1 MTSFRVG
8 VDIGGT
14 FTDHLWYDERTGEM
28 TVIKT
33 PTTPEDLTKCFMQGL
48 QRMAKEFDLK
58 SPNIPYVAHGTTVC
72 TNALLERKGAKLG
85 FISTKGFRDILEI
98 GRQVEPD
105 QFDFTIDRAEPLAP
119 RYLRKELDER
129 IAIDGTVVKSLS
141 EDECRSVAREL
152 IAEGVN
158 AVGVC
163 FLFSF
168 TNNSHEIMAKAII
181 EEEFKLAGVQGF
193 VCISSGIAAEFREF
207 ERASTV
213 AVAAYLAPVLQGYI
227 KKLEHDITK
236 VVQPTTKL
244 YIMESAGGL
253 VGSSTA
259 INNAHT
265 TTESGP
271 AAGVVAAAELGRLL
285 GRNKLVS
292 FDMGGTTAKASLMEK
307 ASPRLAFEFEVGT
320 EQHGAFTT
328 RSRGYPVRTAMIDLV
343 ECSAGG
349 GSISWVDPAGVLK
362 VGPQSAGA
370 IPGPASYGRGGELPT
385 VTDAQVVLGKIS
397 PEQALGGEVYIDPTK
412 AKVAIENEI
421 ANKLNMTASQA
432 AQGIVEVANAQME
445 GILRVVSVQ
454 RGFDP
459 REFTLVAFGGAGPL
473 HANDL
478 AESLG
483 ITEVVIPRFPG
494 LFSAQGL
501 CQAQVLNEFV
511 RTQVTRWDTSNLEG
525 MLSAFR
531 ALEDRAVTWLDSE
544 GISND
549 ARMVTR
555 SMDIRYVGQN
565 WELTVDLDQYPETEV
580 QLEEA
585 RLEFIRLHQQMYGH
599 SSDTDPL
606 EVVSFRIHAYAR
618 SSKLKVKKIDKG
630 SEDSSKGCVGVR
642 SVYFKK
648 VARSL
653 ECGVYDREKLVG
665 SNVING
671 PAVVEQL
678 DATTVVNPGYVGTVD
693 GYGNI
698 WITPSQQ
705 S

>member
-1 MTSFRVG
+1 MTNFRVG

-28 TVIKT
+28 SVIKI
-33 PTTPEDLTKCFMQGL
+33 PTTPGDLSECFIQGI
-48 QRMAKEFDLK
+48 QRMAKQLEAK
-58 SPNIPYVAHGTTVC
+58 SPHIPYVAHGTTVC
-72 TNALLERKGAKLG
+72 SNALLERKGAMLG
-85 FISTKGFRDILEI
+85 FISTRGFRDILEI

-105 QFDFTIDRAEPLAP
+105 QFDFTVDRAEPLVP
-119 RYLRKELDER
+119 RYLRKEVDER
-129 IAIDGTVVKSLS
+129 IAIDGTVINPLS
-141 EDECRSVAREL
+141 EAECRNVAREL
-152 IAEGVN
+152 IEEGVN
-158 AVGVC
+158 AIGVC

-168 TNNSHEIMAKAII
+168 INNSHEIRAKAII
-181 EEEFKLAGVQGF
+181 EEEFKLAGIEGF
-193 VCISSGIAAEFREF
+193 VSVSSGIAAEFREF

-227 KKLEHDITK
+227 KKLEHDLTMMF
-236 VVQPTTKL
+236 PSTSKL

-253 VGSSTA
+253 VGAGTA

-285 GRNKLVS
+285 GRSNLVS
-292 FDMGGTTAKASLMEK
+292 FDMGGTTAKASLMED

-349 GSISWVDPAGVLK
+349 GSISWVDSAGVLK

-370 IPGPASYGRGGELPT
+370 IPGPASYGRGGKLPT

-397 PEQALGGEVYIDPTK
+397 PDQALGGEVLIDPVN
-412 AKVAIENEI
+412 AKVAIVAEI
-421 ANKLNMTASQA
+421 ANKLGMTAFQA

-459 REFTLVAFGGAGPL
+459 RDFTLVAFGGAGPL

-478 AESLG
+478 ADALG
-483 ITEVVIPRFPG
+483 IQEVVIPRFPG

-501 CQAQVLNEFV
+501 CQAQVSNEFV
-511 RTQVTRWDTSNLEG
+511 RTQVTRWNAGNLEG
-525 MLSAFR
+525 MLGAFKT
-531 ALEDRAVTWLDSE
+531 LEDRAVTWLNSE

-549 ARMVTR
+549 VRMITR

-580 QLEEA
+580 ELEEA
-585 RLEFIRLHQQMYGH
+585 RLKFIRLHQQMYAH

-606 EVVSFRIHAYAR
+606 EVVSFRIHAYAK
-618 SSKLKVKKIDKG
+618 SPKLKVRKIRKG
-630 SEDSSKGCVGVR
+630 SEDSSKSCIGVR
-642 SVYFKK
+642 EVYFKK
-648 VARSL
+648 VDGSL
-653 ECGVYDREKLVG
+653 ACSIYDRVKLLG
-665 SNVING
+665 SNVIDG
-671 PAVVEQL
+671 PAVIEQL
-678 DATTVVNPGYVGTVD
+678 DATTVINPGYVGRVD
-693 GYGNI
+693 DYGNI
-698 WITPSQQ
+698 YITPSRK

>member
-1 MTSFRVG
+1 VTKFRVG

-14 FTDHLWYDERTGEM
+14 FTDHLWYDEHTGEM
-28 TVIKT
+28 AVIKT

-48 QRMAKEFDLK
+48 QRMAKELGVT
-58 SPNIPYVAHGTTVC
+58 SPDIPYVAHGTTVC

-85 FISTKGFRDILEI
+85 FISTEGFRDILEI

-119 RYLRKELDER
+119 RYLRKEIDER
-129 IAIDGTVVKSLS
+129 VAIDGSVVKPLNES
-141 EDECRSVAREL
+141 ECRTVAREL

-158 AVGVC
+158 AIGIC

-168 TNNSHEIMAKAII
+168 INPAHEIKAKEII
-181 EEEFKLAGVQGF
+181 EDEFALAGVEGF

-213 AVAAYLAPVLQGYI
+213 AVAAYLAPVLQSYI
-227 KKLEHDITK
+227 KKLELDLTK
-236 VVQPTTKL
+236 VIAPTTKL

-253 VGSSTA
+253 VGSGTA

-285 GRNKLVS
+285 GRGNLVS

-370 IPGPASYGRGGELPT
+370 MPGPASYGRGGKLPT

-397 PEQALGGEVYIDPTK
+397 PEQALGGEVHIDPVK
-412 AKVAIENEI
+412 ARVVIENEI
-421 ANKLNMTASQA
+421 ASKLNMTVSEA

-483 ITEVVIPRFPG
+483 IAEIVVPRFPG

-511 RTQVTRWDTSNLEG
+511 RTQVTRWSTTNLG
-525 MLSAFR
+525 SMLSAFR
-531 ALEDRAVTWLDSE
+531 ALEDRAITWMDSE
-544 GISND
+544 GIIDD
-549 ARMVTR
+549 ARMITR

-565 WELTVDLDQYPETEV
+565 WELTVDLDDYPETEA

-585 RLEFIRLHQQMYGH
+585 RLKFIRLHQQMYGH

-606 EVVSFRIHAYAR
+606 EVVSFRIHAYA
-618 SSKLKVKKIDKG
+618 SAPKLEVKKIHEG
-630 SEDSSKGCVGVR
+630 TQDSSKSCVGVR
-642 SVYFKK
+642 EVYFKK
-648 VARSL
+648 VSRSL
-653 ECGVYDREKLVG
+653 ECRVYDREKLEG
-665 SNVING
+665 ANLIDG

-678 DATTVVNPGYVGTVD
+678 DATTVINPGYVGVVD

-698 WITPSQQ
+698 CIQPSQ
-705 S
+705 

>member
-1 MTSFRVG
+1 VTKFRVG

-14 FTDHLWYDERTGEM
+14 FTDHLWYDEHTGEM
-28 TVIKT
+28 SVIKT
-33 PTTPEDLTKCFMQGL
+33 PTTPGDLTECFMQGL
-48 QRMAKEFDLK
+48 QRMAKELDVT
-58 SPNIPYVAHGTTVC
+58 SPDIPYVAHGTTVC

-85 FISTKGFRDILEI
+85 FISTEGFRDILEI

-119 RYLRKELDER
+119 RYLRKEIDER
-129 IAIDGTVVKSLS
+129 VAIDGTIVKPLS
-141 EDECRSVAREL
+141 EAECRSAAREL

-158 AVGVC
+158 AIGIC

-168 TNNSHEIMAKAII
+168 INPSHEIKAKEII
-181 EEEFKLAGVQGF
+181 EDEFALAGVEGF
-193 VCISSGIAAEFREF
+193 VCVSSGIAAEFREF

-213 AVAAYLAPVLQGYI
+213 AVAAYLAPVLQSYI
-227 KKLEHDITK
+227 KKLERDLTK
-236 VVQPTTKL
+236 VIAPTTKL

-253 VGSSTA
+253 VGASTA

-285 GRNKLVS
+285 GRGNLVS

-370 IPGPASYGRGGELPT
+370 MPGPASYGRGGKLPT

-397 PEQALGGEVYIDPTK
+397 PEQALGGEVHIDPVK
-412 AKVAIENEI
+412 ARVVIENEI
-421 ANKLNMTASQA
+421 ASKLNMTVSEA

-483 ITEVVIPRFPG
+483 IAEIVVPRFPG

-511 RTQVTRWDTSNLEG
+511 RTQVTRWSTTNLG
-525 MLSAFR
+525 SMLSAFR
-531 ALEDRAVTWLDSE
+531 ALEDRAITWMDSE
-544 GISND
+544 GIIDD
-549 ARMVTR
+549 ARMITR

-565 WELTVDLDQYPETEV
+565 WELTVDLDDYPETEA

-585 RLEFIRLHQQMYGH
+585 RLKFIRLHQQMYGH

-606 EVVSFRIHAYAR
+606 EVVSFRIHAYA
-618 SSKLKVKKIDKG
+618 SAPKLEVKKIHEG
-630 SEDSSKGCVGVR
+630 TQDSSKSCVGVR
-642 SVYFKK
+642 EVYFKK
-648 VARSL
+648 VSRSL
-653 ECGVYDREKLVG
+653 ECRVYDREKLEG
-665 SNVING
+665 ANLIDG

-678 DATTVVNPGYVGTVD
+678 DATTVINPGYVGVVD

-698 WITPSQQ
+698 CIQPSQ
-705 S
+705 